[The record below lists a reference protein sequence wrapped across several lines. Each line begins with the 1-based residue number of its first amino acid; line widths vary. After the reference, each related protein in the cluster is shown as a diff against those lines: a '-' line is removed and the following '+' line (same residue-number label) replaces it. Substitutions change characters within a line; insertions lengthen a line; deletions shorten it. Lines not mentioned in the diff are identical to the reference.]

1 MVAEISRPVHGRD
14 LAYPLAARSAR
25 PEGSVVEIGGV
36 PFGGRELVVI
46 AGPCAVETAEQV
58 HSAAHAVAASGA
70 RVLRGGA
77 FKPRTSPYAFQ
88 GLGAEGLLM
97 LAEAGRAAGLP
108 VVTEVLATEDVA
120 LVAAHADALQVGA
133 RNVQN
138 FALLKALGQ
147 AGKPVLLKRGM
158 STTIEELLMAAE
170 YVLAHGNP
178 DVILC
183 ERGIRSFDP
192 STRNTLDLA
201 AVPVLAALTHLPVV
215 LDPSHGTGRRDLVA
229 PLAKAG
235 VAAGADGLIIEVH
248 PDPDGAW
255 SDGPQSLDP
264 QMFADLMRDL
274 AGYAALEGRV
284 LAAPRRR
291 DARVRSWAA
300 PVAAYRDQIDEI
312 DDQLLALL
320 EHRAELGRRLGRIKT
335 AAGQPL
341 RVPEREQDVLERAA
355 AAAAS
360 GPGGLAADAAV
371 RVFRT
376 IVTETRAL
384 QEEQPDDVPDRLVVA
399 G

>member
-1 MVAEISRPVHGRD
+1 MAAEVSRPANGSD
-14 LAYPLAARSAR
+14 LAYPLAARATR
-25 PEGSVVEIGGV
+25 PEGSVVEVGGV
-36 PFGGRELVVI
+36 PFGGQELVVI

-58 HSAAHAVAASGA
+58 HGAAHAVMAAGA

-88 GLGAEGLLM
+88 GLGIEGLLL
-97 LAEAGRAAGLP
+97 LADAGRAAGLP
-108 VVTEVLATEDVA
+108 VVTEVLSPEDVP
-120 LVAAHADALQVGA
+120 LVAEHADALQVGA

-158 STTIEELLMAAE
+158 STTIDELLMAAE
-170 YVLAHGNP
+170 YILAHGNP

-201 AVPVLAALTHLPVV
+201 AVPVLAGLTHLPVV
-215 LDPSHGTGRRDLVA
+215 IDPSHGTGRRSLVA
-229 PLAKAG
+229 PLAKAA

-248 PDPDGAW
+248 PDPDRAW

-264 QMFADLMRDL
+264 KMFADLMRDL
-274 AGYAALEGRV
+274 SGYAALEGRT
-284 LAAPRRR
+284 LAAPRWR
-291 DARVRSWAA
+291 DIAARSWAT

-312 DDQLLALL
+312 DDALLALL
-320 EHRAELGRRLGRIKT
+320 EQRAELGRRLGRIKA

-355 AAAAS
+355 ATAAS

-384 QEEQPDDVPDRLVVA
+384 QEDEPEDAADRLAVA

>member
-1 MVAEISRPVHGRD
+1 MAAAISRPSHGRH
-14 LAYPLAARSAR
+14 LAYPLAARESR
-25 PEGSVVEIGGV
+25 PDGSIVEIGGV

-58 HSAAHAVAASGA
+58 HAAAQAVAAVGA

-88 GLGAEGLLM
+88 GLGMEGLVL

-108 VVTEVLATEDVA
+108 VVTEVLATDDVVM
-120 LVAAHADALQVGA
+120 VAEHADALQVGA

-138 FALLKALGQ
+138 FALLKALGR

-170 YVLAHGNP
+170 YVLSNGNP

-192 STRNTLDLA
+192 STRNTLDVA
-201 AVPVLAALTHLPVV
+201 AVPVLAGLTHLPVV
-215 LDPSHGTGRRDLVA
+215 IDPSHGAGRRDLVA

-248 PDPDGAW
+248 PDPDSAW

-264 QMFADLMRDL
+264 SMFADLMRDL
-274 AGYAALEGRV
+274 AGYAALEGR
-284 LAAPRRR
+284 AIAPPRRR
-291 DARVRSWAA
+291 DSTTRSRTNPVR
-300 PVAAYRDQIDEI
+300 AYRDQIDEV

-320 EHRAELGRRLGRIKT
+320 EHRAELGRRLGRIKIAT
-335 AAGQPL
+335 GQPV
-341 RVPEREQDVLERAA
+341 RVPEREQDVLARAA

-360 GPGGLAADAAV
+360 GSGSLAADAAV

-384 QEEQPDDVPDRLVVA
+384 QEDLPADGPDRLVVA

>member
-1 MVAEISRPVHGRD
+1 MVAAISRPVNGRD
-14 LAYPLAARSAR
+14 LAYPLAARATR

-46 AGPCAVETAEQV
+46 AGPCAVETADQIN
-58 HSAAHAVAASGA
+58 SAAHAVAAAGA

-88 GLGAEGLLM
+88 GLGVEGLVL
-97 LAEAGRAAGLP
+97 LADAGRSARLP
-108 VVTEVLATEDVA
+108 VVTEVLSAEDVA
-120 LVAAHADALQVGA
+120 LVAEHADALQVGA

-138 FALLKALGQ
+138 FALLKSLGQ

-170 YVLAHGNP
+170 YLLAHGNP

-192 STRNTLDLA
+192 STRNTLDVA

-215 LDPSHGTGRRDLVA
+215 IDPSHGTGRRDLVT

-248 PDPDGAW
+248 PDPDSAW
-255 SDGPQSLDP
+255 SDGAQSLDP

-274 AGYAALEGRV
+274 SGYAALEGRA

-291 DARVRSWAA
+291 ADEVRSWAT

-320 EHRAELGRRLGRIKT
+320 KQRAEVGRRLGRIKT

-355 AAAAS
+355 AAAAV

-376 IVTETRAL
+376 IVTETRAI
-384 QEEQPDDVPDRLVVA
+384 QEEQPGDVTDRLVAA

>member
-1 MVAEISRPVHGRD
+1 MAVTIAQPGHGRD
-14 LAYPLAARSAR
+14 LAYPLAARTAR

-58 HSAAHAVAASGA
+58 HAAAHAVAEAGA

-88 GLGAEGLLM
+88 GLGVEGLHL

-120 LVAAHADALQVGA
+120 VVAEHADALQVGA

-138 FALLKALGQ
+138 FALLKALGR
-147 AGKPVLLKRGM
+147 AGRPVLLKRGM

-215 LDPSHGTGRRDLVA
+215 IDPSHGTGRRDLVA
-229 PLAKAG
+229 PLSKAA

-248 PDPDGAW
+248 PDPDTAW
-255 SDGPQSLDP
+255 SDGPQSLEP
-264 QMFADLMRDL
+264 RMFADLMREL
-274 AGYAALEGRV
+274 AGYAALEGRA
-284 LAAPRRR
+284 LAAPRWR
-291 DARVRSWAA
+291 DARPRTWST
-300 PVAAYRDQIDEI
+300 PVGAYRDQIDEV
-312 DDQLLALL
+312 DDQILALL
-320 EHRAELGRRLGRIKT
+320 EHRAELGQRLGRIKV

-341 RVPEREQDVLERAA
+341 RVPEREQDVIERAA
-355 AAAAS
+355 AAAA
-360 GPGGLAADAAV
+360 GPGGLGPDAVV
-371 RVFRT
+371 RVFRA
-376 IVTETRAL
+376 IVSETRAV
-384 QEEQPDDVPDRLVVA
+384 QEDRLEVHSAGLGVA

>member
-1 MVAEISRPVHGRD
+1 MVTGISRPVHGAD
-14 LAYPLAARSAR
+14 LAYPLAARSTR
-25 PEGSVVEIGGV
+25 PDGSVVEIGGV
-36 PFGGRELVVI
+36 PFGGLELVVI
-46 AGPCAVETAEQV
+46 AGPCAVESEEQV
-58 HSAAHAVAASGA
+58 HAAASAVAAAGA

-77 FKPRTSPYAFQ
+77 FKPRTSPYSFQ
-88 GLGAEGLLM
+88 GLGLEGLLM
-97 LAEAGRAAGLP
+97 LADAGRAAGLP
-108 VVTEVLATEDVA
+108 VVTEVLGTEDVE
-120 LVAAHADALQVGA
+120 LVAEHADALQVGA

-192 STRNTLDLA
+192 STRNTLDVA

-215 LDPSHGTGRRDLVA
+215 IDPSHGAGRRDLVA

-235 VAAGADGLIIEVH
+235 IAAGADGLIIEVH
-248 PDPDGAW
+248 PDPDAAW

-274 AGYAALEGRV
+274 AGYAALEGRA

-291 DARVRSWAA
+291 HAGPRTWSA
-300 PVAAYRDQIDEI
+300 PLASYRDQIDQI
-312 DDQLLALL
+312 DDRLLALL
-320 EHRAELGRRLGRIKT
+320 DERAELGRRLGRIKSAT
-335 AAGQPL
+335 GQPL
-341 RVPEREQDVLERAA
+341 QVPERERDVLDRAA

-376 IVTETRAL
+376 IVTETRAV
-384 QEEQPDDVPDRLVVA
+384 QELVPASGPDRLVVA

>member
-1 MVAEISRPVHGRD
+1 MTVGIARPVHGSD
-14 LAYPLAARSAR
+14 LGYPLAARATR
-25 PEGSVVEIGGV
+25 PEGTVVEVGDV
-36 PFGGRELVVI
+36 PFGGHELVVI
-46 AGPCAVETAEQV
+46 AGPCAVETEAQV
-58 HSAAHAVAASGA
+58 HAAAQAVAAAGA

-88 GLGAEGLLM
+88 GLGVEGLHL

-108 VVTEVLATEDVA
+108 VVTEVLTAEDVPV
-120 LVAAHADALQVGA
+120 VAEHADALQVGA

-138 FALLKALGQ
+138 YALLKALGR
-147 AGKPVLLKRGM
+147 AGRPVVLKRGM
-158 STTIEELLMAAE
+158 STTIEELLLAAE

-215 LDPSHGTGRRDLVA
+215 IDPSHGTGRRDLVA
-229 PLAKAG
+229 PLAKAA
-235 VAAGADGLIIEVH
+235 VAAGADGVIIEVH
-248 PDPDGAW
+248 PDPDTAW

-264 QMFADLMRDL
+264 IMFADLMREL
-274 AGYAALEGRV
+274 SGYAALAGRT

-291 DARVRSWAA
+291 DARPSAWTT
-300 PVAAYRDQIDEI
+300 PVAAYRDQIDAV

-320 EHRAELGRRLGRIKT
+320 EHRAELGRRLGRIKI
-335 AAGQPL
+335 AAGQPV
-341 RVPEREQDVLERAA
+341 RVPEREQDVLERVAA
-355 AAAAS
+355 ASS
-360 GPGGLAADAAV
+360 GPGGLGPDAVV
-371 RVFRT
+371 RVFRA
-376 IVTETRAL
+376 IVSETRAV
-384 QEEQPDDVPDRLVVA
+384 QEARLDDSTVGLGVA